1 MSESEAVS
9 HRDCSLGQWLYP
21 SGLERFGHFAE
32 MQKLEP
38 VHERLHKTI
47 KEIVGLKNDG
57 EIERAEALYG
67 DIEAI
72 SDQIVGLITE
82 LERQVA

>member
-1 MSESEAVS
+1 M
-9 HRDCSLGQWLYP
+9 
-21 SGLERFGHFAE
+21 
-32 MQKLEP
+32 
-38 VHERLHKTI
+38 
-47 KEIVGLKNDG
+47 LKNDG

-72 SDQIVGLITE
+72 SDQIVRLITE